1 MLSNTKILALVL
13 GLGLTASAT
22 ALAQGASAPAGSNA
36 AASGKVGIAGIQEA
50 ITATNEGKKEMDA
63 LQQRFAGKQ
72 AELKTLNDE
81 VEGLKKQ
88 LQAQGDKLSDEARA
102 TSAKTIDTKQKTLQ
116 RNYEDYQNEVQQA
129 EQEVLNRLGGK
140 MLEVMAKYASANGFS
155 LILDVSNPQTT
166 PVLYASTSTNITQA
180 LVDAYNAQSPVAP
193 SAKPAGTTGANTKPA
208 GATGANT
215 KPAGTATPVK
225 RP

>member
-1 MLSNTKILALVL
+1 MSRNTKILALAL
-13 GLGLTASAT
+13 GLGLTASTA
-22 ALAQGASAPAGSNA
+22 ALAQGTSAPAGSPA
-36 AASGKVGIAGIQEA
+36 AAAPTKIGIVGIQEA
-50 ITATNEGKKEMDA
+50 IANTNEGKKEMDA

-102 TSAKTIDTKQKTLQ
+102 TSVKNVETKQKALQ

-129 EQEVLNRLGGK
+129 EQEVLNKLGGK
-140 MLEVMAKYASANGFS
+140 MLNVMEKYASANGYS
-155 LILDVSNPQTT
+155 VILDVSNPQTT
-166 PVLYASTSTNITQA
+166 PVLWASAPSNITQA

-193 SAKPAGTTGANTKPA
+193 PPAKAGSTGAAARPAGTTAPKPA
-208 GATGANT
+208 
-215 KPAGTATPVK
+215 ATPTK

>member
-1 MLSNTKILALVL
+1 MSSNTKILALAL
-13 GLGLTASAT
+13 GWGLAASTA
-22 ALAQGASAPAGSNA
+22 ALAQGTSAPAGSPA
-36 AASGKVGIAGIQEA
+36 AAPVPSKIGIVGIQEA
-50 ITATNEGKKEMDA
+50 IAATNEGKKEMEA
-63 LQQRFAGKQ
+63 LQQRFAGRQ
-72 AELKTLNDE
+72 AELKALNDE

-102 TSAKTIDTKQKTLQ
+102 NSLKTLDAKQKTLQ

-140 MLEVMAKYASANGFS
+140 MLNVMEKYASANGYS
-155 LILDVSNPQTT
+155 VILDVSNPQTT
-166 PVLYASTSTNITQA
+166 PVLWASAPSNITQA

-193 SAKPAGTTGANTKPA
+193 PGKPAGSA
-208 GATGANT
+208 GAAANR
-215 KPAGTATPVK
+215 PAGTAAPKPAATPTK